1 MTDET
6 PAKTVRGL
14 GRRALQATLATL
26 DRSGGPYASL
36 VLVAT
41 DSAGAAVLLISELAV
56 HTRNLKGDAR
66 ASILFDGTA
75 GYTEP
80 LTGPRASVMGPFE
93 RCEDESAMRRFL
105 ARHPSAEQYAGF
117 RDFAFYR
124 QRPEHAH
131 LVAGFG
137 RIQDVA
143 GADLQV
149 AVAELSAAE
158 PDILAHMNED
168 HAEAIGLYATKLLGQ
183 PAGRWRMIAL
193 DPEGCDLRLGGQTAR
208 LDFART
214 LANAEEA
221 RAELVRL
228 ANAARAT

>member
-26 DRSGGPYASL
+26 DKSGAPYASL

-41 DSAGAAVLLISELAV
+41 DGAGAAVLLISELAV
-56 HTRNLKGDAR
+56 HTRNLKSDAR

-93 RCEDESAMRRFL
+93 RTDDAAARRRFL
-105 ARHPSAEQYAGF
+105 ARHPSAAQYADF

-137 RIQDVA
+137 RIQDVP
-143 GADLQV
+143 GP
-149 AVAELSAAE
+149 ELSVAAPALATAE
-158 PDILAHMNED
+158 PDILAHMNAD
-168 HAEAIGLYATKLLGQ
+168 HAEAIGLYATKLLHQ
-183 PAGRWRMIAL
+183 PAGGWRMIAL

-214 LANAEEA
+214 LADAEEA
-221 RAELVRL
+221 RAEFVRL
-228 ANAARAT
+228 AKAARTA